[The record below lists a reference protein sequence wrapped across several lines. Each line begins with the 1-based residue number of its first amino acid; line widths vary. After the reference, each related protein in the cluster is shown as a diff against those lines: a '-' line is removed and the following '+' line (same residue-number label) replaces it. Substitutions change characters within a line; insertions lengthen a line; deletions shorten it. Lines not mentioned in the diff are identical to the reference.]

1 MASGLGLHYL
11 PLSHKKDARLIWV
24 TSYAM
29 INNVCDSKNVAD
41 EKSLI
46 CWYVFDD

>member
-24 TSYAM
+24 NSYVM
-29 INNVCDSKNVAD
+29 INNACDSKNVAD
-41 EKSLI
+41 KNGLI
-46 CWYVFDD
+46 RWYVFDD